1 MDFYSTGRGIGQQVM
16 VEQGYAFPATIT
28 VASDSRSNI
37 YGGRRS
43 MGTPIV
49 RTDAAAIWATG
60 RTWWRVP
67 RIAKV
72 QFTGKL
78 PKGVTG
84 KDVIVALSG
93 LFKSG

>member
-1 MDFYSTGRGIGQQVM
+1 M
-16 VEQGYAFPATIT
+16 
-28 VASDSRSNI
+28 
-37 YGGRRS
+37 
-43 MGTPIV
+43 PIV

-67 RIAKV
+67 PIAKV

-93 LFKSG
+93 LLNQDEVLNHAIEFTGAEETMKESGY